1 MSGIVKI
8 HGKEYKPVALRV
20 TEFIKKH
27 ENWAIETDL
36 ISHDDATVII
46 KAVIKDEQGRVRG
59 TGYAEETR
67 ASSTINKTSALENC
81 ETSAIGRALASIGLA
96 GTEYASAN
104 EVSNAIIEQKIMEA
118 VKGHM
123 NIMEC
128 IRKHISSIAS
138 IKKGILHGD
147 YGTAQESLQELTD
160 DEKKLLWI
168 APSKGGVFTT
178 KEREIMRST
187 EFREGVNLS
196 APIKMEKG

>member
-1 MSGIVKI
+1 MSGTVKI
-8 HGKEYKPVALRV
+8 HGKEYRTVALRV
-20 TEFIKKH
+20 SDFINKH
-27 ENWAIETDL
+27 EDWAIETDL
-36 ISHDDATVII
+36 ISHDDTTVII

-59 TGYAEETR
+59 TGYAEEIR

-104 EVSNAIIEQKIMEA
+104 EVSNAIIEQKVMEA

-138 IKKGILHGD
+138 IKEGILNGD

-160 DEKKLLWI
+160 DEKQLLWI

-187 EFREGVNLS
+187 EFREGVNLN
-196 APIKMEKG
+196 APVTMEQG